1 MLQGFHIMSH
11 SYINRKRISIH
22 TQTKKLVGAI
32 GATAAFTAALTGGIT
47 AVHQYSEDAA
57 SANTVAGF
65 NDFQN
70 KIAQAKAAAADNSDH
85 CKIHTGA
92 FDELSYTPEPGE
104 SAHVSGS
111 SFGLIGTSGTFNAV
125 PTDDGIA
132 AYNCRWALTVK
143 TNAVKYGI
151 DGDQLKDDVTVA
163 SDPTYGR
170 DPWLVINHEMA
181 PATVHGQVYYM
192 KNKPELTYTLP
203 SGAQLIGKTDL
214 VFNEPGTKTASIA
227 KPATSLSNGYLVW
240 VWSVDRQK
248 QPGNWGKYMDANYLD
263 GWGADDEVV
272 TLPHQEEPAP
282 TPTPTPG
289 ETTSTPAPEP
299 TPGETTPAPTP
310 KPTPSLPDHD
320 GVTPP
325 APTPEPEPTP
335 QPTPGEVTPT
345 PALTPTPGETTPAP
359 QPTPAPS
366 ESGDPVVP
374 TPEETTPAPTPT
386 PNPSETTPAPVVPTP
401 GETTPA
407 PAPSTP
413 VDATP
418 TPNGTTPAPNGT
430 TEAPIPGSQDGDKTG
445 KGSTNNGSTHDTEN
459 GNGQDTNH
467 AETKTPAGSTSVD
480 HQGAALAHTG
490 SVTLPLL
497 GGAALLLAVGSGLAL
512 TKRRTIDA

>member
-1 MLQGFHIMSH
+1 M
-11 SYINRKRISIH
+11 H

-47 AVHQYSEDAA
+47 AVHQYSEDAS
-57 SANTVAGF
+57 SADTVAGF

-70 KIAQAKAAAADNSDH
+70 RIAQAKAAAADNSDH

-111 SFGLIGTSGTFNAV
+111 SFGLIGTSRTFNAV
-125 PTDDGIA
+125 PADDGIA

-151 DGDQLKDDVTVA
+151 DGNELKDDVTVA

-203 SGAQLIGKTDL
+203 SGAQLIGETDL
-214 VFNEPGTKTASIA
+214 DFNEPGTKTASIA
-227 KPATSLSNGYLVW
+227 KPATALNNGYIVW
-240 VWSVDRQK
+240 VWSVDRNK
-248 QPGNWGKYMDANYLD
+248 QPGTWGKYMDANFID
-263 GWGADDEVV
+263 GWGAENEVV
-272 TLPHQEEPAP
+272 TLPKQEEPAP
-282 TPTPTPG
+282 TPTPSP
-289 ETTSTPAPEP
+289 S
-299 TPGETTPAPTP
+299 ETTPAPTPAPTPDETKPTP

-325 APTPEPEPTP
+325 PTPV
-335 QPTPGEVTPT
+335 PTPGTTTDPT
-345 PALTPTPGETTPAP
+345 PAPAPSTNETTPAP
-359 QPTPAPS
+359 SPS
-366 ESGDPVVP
+366 ETNQVTP
-374 TPEETTPAPTPT
+374 TPEETTPAPAPS
-386 PNPSETTPAPVVPTP
+386 PSETTPAPVIPTP

-413 VDATP
+413 GDATV
-418 TPNGTTPAPNGT
+418 TPAPAPSTGAT
-430 TEAPIPGSQDGDKTG
+430 TEAPVPGSHENENGDKDG
-445 KGSTNNGSTHDTEN
+445 KNSATNGTEN
-459 GNGQDTNH
+459 GN
-467 AETKTPAGSTSVD
+467 TPSAPQNGSKSANGSTSVN

-490 SVTLPLL
+490 STTLPLL
-497 GGAALLLAVGSGLAL
+497 GGATLLLAAGSGLAL
-512 TKRRTIDA
+512 TKRTKA

>member
-1 MLQGFHIMSH
+1 M
-11 SYINRKRISIH
+11 H
-22 TQTKKLVGAI
+22 TQTKKLIGAI

-47 AVHQYSEDAA
+47 AMHQYSENAA
-57 SANTVAGF
+57 SADTVADF
-65 NDFQN
+65 NEFQN
-70 KIAQAKAAAADNSDH
+70 RIAQAKAAAADNSDH

-111 SFGLIGTSGTFNAV
+111 SFDLIGTSGTFNAV
-125 PTDDGIA
+125 PADDGIA
-132 AYNCRWALTVK
+132 AYNCHWALTVK

-151 DGDQLKDDVTVA
+151 DGDELKDDVTVV

-203 SGAQLIGKTDL
+203 SGAQLIGETDL
-214 VFNEPGTKTASIA
+214 DFNEPGTKTASIA
-227 KPATSLSNGYLVW
+227 KPATSLNNGYLVW

-282 TPTPTPG
+282 APTPSETTPAPTPAPTPG
-289 ETTSTPAPEP
+289 ETT
-299 TPGETTPAPTP
+299 PTP

-325 APTPEPEPTP
+325 PAPVPTPAPSETTPAPTPAPE
-335 QPTPGEVTPT
+335 PTPGEVTPA
-345 PALTPTPGETTPAP
+345 PKPSETTPAP
-359 QPTPAPS
+359 
-366 ESGDPVVP
+366 VVP
-374 TPEETTPAPTPT
+374 APEETTPAPSPVPDPSTTTPA
-386 PNPSETTPAPVVPTP
+386 PNPSVTTPAPVVPTP

-413 VDATP
+413 GEATTDP
-418 TPNGTTPAPNGT
+418 TPAPNGT
-430 TEAPIPGSQDGDKTG
+430 TEAPTPGSQENEDKDG
-445 KGSTNNGSTHDTEN
+445 KGGTTNDSTNGTEN
-459 GNGQDTNH
+459 GNGQGNNPT
-467 AETKTPAGSTSVD
+467 ETKTPAGSTSVN

-490 SVTLPLL
+490 STTLPLL
-497 GGAALLLAVGSGLAL
+497 GGATLLLAAGSSLAL
-512 TKRRTIDA
+512 TKRAKA

>member
-1 MLQGFHIMSH
+1 M
-11 SYINRKRISIH
+11 H

-47 AVHQYSEDAA
+47 AAHQYSENAA

-70 KIAQAKAAAADNSDH
+70 RIAQAKAAAADNSDH

-104 SAHVSGS
+104 SAHVSSS

-125 PTDDGIA
+125 PADDGIA

-143 TNAVKYGI
+143 TNAVQYGI

-203 SGAQLIGKTDL
+203 SGAQLIGETDL
-214 VFNEPGTKTASIA
+214 DFNEPGTKTASIA
-227 KPATSLSNGYLVW
+227 KPATSLNNGYLVW

-263 GWGADDEVV
+263 GWGAENEVV
-272 TLPHQEEPAP
+272 TLPKQEEPAP

-289 ETTSTPAPEP
+289 ETTPTPAPTPESTPAPEP
-299 TPGETTPAPTP
+299 TPA
-310 KPTPSLPDHD
+310 LPDHD

-335 QPTPGEVTPT
+335 QPTPSEVTPT
-345 PALTPTPGETTPAP
+345 PAPEPTPGVTTPAP

-374 TPEETTPAPTPT
+374 TPEKTTPAPAPQ
-386 PNPSETTPAPVVPTP
+386 PNPSETTPAPINPTP

-413 VDATP
+413 GDATP
-418 TPNGTTPAPNGT
+418 TPDGTTPAPGVT
-430 TEAPIPGSQDGDKTG
+430 TETPIPDS
-445 KGSTNNGSTHDTEN
+445 HEN
-459 GNGQDTNH
+459 GNKTGDGQSNGGTT
-467 AETKTPAGSTSVD
+467 TKGTDQAGTTSPAGSTSVD

-490 SVTLPLL
+490 STTLPLL
-497 GGAALLLAVGSGLAL
+497 GGAALLLAVGSSLAL
-512 TKRRTIDA
+512 TKRRAIDA

>member
-1 MLQGFHIMSH
+1 M
-11 SYINRKRISIH
+11 H

-47 AVHQYSEDAA
+47 AVHQYSENAA
-57 SANTVAGF
+57 SADTVAGF

-104 SAHVSGS
+104 SAHVNSS

-125 PTDDGIA
+125 PADDGIA

-151 DGDQLKDDVTVA
+151 DGDELKDDVTVA

-192 KNKPELTYTLP
+192 KNKPERTYTLP
-203 SGAQLIGKTDL
+203 AGAQLIGEIDL
-214 VFNEPGTKTASIA
+214 DFNEPGTKTASIA
-227 KPATSLSNGYLVW
+227 KPATSLNNGYLVW

-263 GWGADDEVV
+263 GWGAEDEVV

-289 ETTSTPAPEP
+289 ETTPAPTPAP
-299 TPGETTPAPTP
+299 TPGETTPTP

-325 APTPEPEPTP
+325 PTPVPTPAPSETTPEPTP
-335 QPTPGEVTPT
+335 APEPTPGEVTPT
-345 PALTPTPGETTPAP
+345 PKPSETTPA
-359 QPTPAPS
+359 
-366 ESGDPVVP
+366 PVVP
-374 TPEETTPAPTPT
+374 TPEETTPAPAPT

-413 VDATP
+413 GTPGDATV
-418 TPNGTTPAPNGT
+418 TPAPAPSIDAT
-430 TEAPIPGSQDGDKTG
+430 TEAPTPGSQNNKSGDQNGTDNGNKDGAKQSNG
-445 KGSTNNGSTHDTEN
+445 QSAQQNGS
-459 GNGQDTNH
+459 
-467 AETKTPAGSTSVD
+467 KTPVGSTSVD

-490 SVTLPLL
+490 STTLPLL
-497 GGAALLLAVGSGLAL
+497 GGATLLLVAGAGLAL
-512 TKRRTIDA
+512 TKRAKV

>member
-1 MLQGFHIMSH
+1 M
-11 SYINRKRISIH
+11 H

-47 AVHQYSEDAA
+47 AVHQYGEDAA
-57 SANTVAGF
+57 SANTVTGF
-65 NDFQN
+65 NEFQN
-70 KIAQAKAAAADNSDH
+70 RIAQAKAAAAQQSDH

-125 PTDDGIA
+125 PADDGIA

-151 DGDQLKDDVTVA
+151 EGNELKDDVTVA

-203 SGAQLIGKTDL
+203 SGAQLIGETDL
-214 VFNEPGTKTASIA
+214 DFNEPGTKTASIA
-227 KPATSLSNGYLVW
+227 KPATSLNNGYLVW
-240 VWSVDRQK
+240 VWSIDRQK
-248 QPGNWGKYMDANYLD
+248 QPGNWGKYMDANFID
-263 GWGADDEVV
+263 GWGAEDEVV

-289 ETTSTPAPEP
+289 ETTPTPAPEP
-299 TPGETTPAPTP
+299 TPAPTP
-310 KPTPSLPDHD
+310 KPTPALPDHD

-325 APTPEPEPTP
+325 VPQPEPEPTP

-345 PALTPTPGETTPAP
+345 PAPEPTPGETTPAP
-359 QPTPAPS
+359 EPTPAPS

-386 PNPSETTPAPVVPTP
+386 PNPSETTPAPINPTP

-407 PAPSTP
+407 PG
-413 VDATP
+413 V
-418 TPNGTTPAPNGT
+418 T
-430 TEAPIPGSQDGDKTG
+430 TEAPTPGSQDEDKDG
-445 KGSTNNGSTHDTEN
+445 KGGTTNGSTHDTEN
-459 GNGQDTNH
+459 GNGQGNNQ
-467 AETKTPAGSTSVD
+467 AGTKAPAGSTSVN

-490 SVTLPLL
+490 STTLPLL
-497 GGAALLLAVGSGLAL
+497 GGAALLLVAGTGLAL
-512 TKRRTIDA
+512 TKRTKA

>member
-1 MLQGFHIMSH
+1 M
-11 SYINRKRISIH
+11 H
-22 TQTKKLVGAI
+22 TQTRKLVGAI

-47 AVHQYSEDAA
+47 AVHQYSENAT
-57 SANTVAGF
+57 SADTVAGF

-70 KIAQAKAAAADNSDH
+70 RIAQAKAAAADNSDH

-125 PTDDGIA
+125 PADDGIA

-143 TNAVKYGI
+143 TNAVQYGI
-151 DGDQLKDDVTVA
+151 DGDELKDDVTVA

-203 SGAQLIGKTDL
+203 SGAQLIGETDL
-214 VFNEPGTKTASIA
+214 DFNEPGTKTASIA
-227 KPATSLSNGYLVW
+227 KPATSLNNGYLVW
-240 VWSVDRQK
+240 VWSVDRNK

-263 GWGADDEVV
+263 GWGAEDEVV

-289 ETTSTPAPEP
+289 ETTPTPAPEP
-299 TPGETTPAPTP
+299 TPAPTP
-310 KPTPSLPDHD
+310 KPTPALPDHD

-325 APTPEPEPTP
+325 VPQPEPTPAPEPTP

-345 PALTPTPGETTPAP
+345 PAPTPTPGETTPAP
-359 QPTPAPS
+359 EPTPAPS
-366 ESGDPVVP
+366 ESDNPVVP
-374 TPEETTPAPTPT
+374 TPEETTPAPVPT

-413 VDATP
+413 GTP
-418 TPNGTTPAPNGT
+418 GNETTDPTPAPSTT
-430 TEAPIPGSQDGDKTG
+430 TEAPVPGSQNGDKDG
-445 KGSTNNGSTHDTEN
+445 KGGTTNGSTNGTDS
-459 GNGQDTNH
+459 GNEQGNNQ
-467 AETKTPAGSTSVD
+467 AGTKTPAGSTSVD

-490 SVTLPLL
+490 STTLPLL

-512 TKRRTIDA
+512 TKRRAIDA

>member
-1 MLQGFHIMSH
+1 M
-11 SYINRKRISIH
+11 H

-47 AVHQYSEDAA
+47 AVHQYSENAA
-57 SANTVAGF
+57 SADTVAGF

-70 KIAQAKAAAADNSDH
+70 RIAQAKAAAADNSDH

-125 PTDDGIA
+125 PADDGIA
-132 AYNCRWALTVK
+132 AYNCRWALTIK
-143 TNAVKYGI
+143 TNAVQYGI

-203 SGAQLIGKTDL
+203 ADAQLIGETDL
-214 VFNEPGTKTASIA
+214 DFNEPGTKTASIA
-227 KPATSLSNGYLVW
+227 KPATSLNNGYLVW

-263 GWGADDEVV
+263 GWGAENEVV

-289 ETTSTPAPEP
+289 ETTPTPAPEP
-299 TPGETTPAPTP
+299 TPAP
-310 KPTPSLPDHD
+310 KPTPALPDHD

-325 APTPEPEPTP
+325 VPQPEPTP

-345 PALTPTPGETTPAP
+345 PAPEPTPGETTPAP
-359 QPTPAPS
+359 APTPAPS

-374 TPEETTPAPTPT
+374 TPEETTPAPAPT
-386 PNPSETTPAPVVPTP
+386 PNPSETTPAPINPTP

-413 VDATP
+413 GNETTDP
-418 TPNGTTPAPNGT
+418 TPAPSAA
-430 TEAPIPGSQDGDKTG
+430 TESPTPGSQDKDG
-445 KGSTNNGSTHDTEN
+445 KGGTTNGSTHGTEN
-459 GNGQDTNH
+459 GNGQGTNQTR
-467 AETKTPAGSTSVD
+467 TKAPAGSTSVD
-480 HQGAALAHTG
+480 HQGATLAHTG
-490 SVTLPLL
+490 STTLPLL
-497 GGAALLLAVGSGLAL
+497 GGASLLLIAGAGLAL
-512 TKRRTIDA
+512 TKRAKA

>member
-1 MLQGFHIMSH
+1 M
-11 SYINRKRISIH
+11 H

-32 GATAAFTAALTGGIT
+32 GATAAFTAALTGGVA
-47 AVHQYSEDAA
+47 AVHRYSENAA
-57 SANTVAGF
+57 SADTVTGF

-70 KIAQAKAAAADNSDH
+70 RIAQAKTAAADNSDH

-111 SFGLIGTSGTFNAV
+111 SFGLIGTSGAFTAV
-125 PTDDGIA
+125 PADDGIA
-132 AYNCRWALTVK
+132 AYNCRWALTIK

-151 DGDQLKDDVTVA
+151 DGDELKDDVTVA

-192 KNKPELTYTLP
+192 KNKPELTYTRP
-203 SGAQLIGKTDL
+203 SGAQLIGETDL
-214 VFNEPGTKTASIA
+214 DFNEPGTKTASIA
-227 KPATSLSNGYLVW
+227 KPATSLNNGYLVW

-248 QPGNWGKYMDANYLD
+248 QPGNWGKYMDANFID
-263 GWGADDEVV
+263 GWGAEDEVV
-272 TLPHQEEPAP
+272 TLPKQEEPAP
-282 TPTPTPG
+282 TPTPTPD
-289 ETTSTPAPEP
+289 EATPTPAPEP

-345 PALTPTPGETTPAP
+345 PAPEPTPGETTPAP

-366 ESGDPVVP
+366 ESGDPIVP

-413 VDATP
+413 GDATI
-418 TPNGTTPAPNGT
+418 TPAPAPSTGAT
-430 TEAPIPGSQDGDKTG
+430 TEAPVPGSHENESGDKDG
-445 KGSTNNGSTHDTEN
+445 KNGATNGTEN
-459 GNGQDTNH
+459 GN
-467 AETKTPAGSTSVD
+467 TPSAPQNGSKSANGSTSVN

-490 SVTLPLL
+490 STTLPLM
-497 GGAALLLAVGSGLAL
+497 GGATLLLIAGASLAL
-512 TKRRTIDA
+512 TKRAEA

>member
-1 MLQGFHIMSH
+1 M
-11 SYINRKRISIH
+11 H

-47 AVHQYSEDAA
+47 AVHQYHEDAA
-57 SANTVAGF
+57 SADTVAGF

-111 SFGLIGTSGTFNAV
+111 SFGLIGTSGAFNAV
-125 PTDDGIA
+125 PADDGIA

-151 DGDQLKDDVTVA
+151 DGDELKDDATVA

-203 SGAQLIGKTDL
+203 SGAQLIGETDL
-214 VFNEPGTKTASIA
+214 DFNEPGTKTASIA

-248 QPGNWGKYMDANYLD
+248 QLGNWGKYMDANYLD

-272 TLPHQEEPAP
+272 TLPKQEEPAP
-282 TPTPTPG
+282 TPTPG
-289 ETTSTPAPEP
+289 ETTPTPAPKP
-299 TPGETTPAPTP
+299 TPGETTPTP
-310 KPTPSLPDHD
+310 KPTPYLPEHD

-325 APTPEPEPTP
+325 VPQPEPTPAPEPAP

-345 PALTPTPGETTPAP
+345 PAPTPTPGVTTPAP
-359 QPTPAPS
+359 QPTPAPN

-374 TPEETTPAPTPT
+374 TPEETTPAPAPT
-386 PNPSETTPAPVVPTP
+386 PNPSETTPTPINPTP

-413 VDATP
+413 GDATP
-418 TPNGTTPAPNGT
+418 TPDGTTPAPNRT
-430 TEAPIPGSQDGDKTG
+430 TEAPTPSSQDENKPGNEQGDGGATP
-445 KGSTNNGSTHDTEN
+445 KG
-459 GNGQDTNH
+459 TNH

-480 HQGAALAHTG
+480 HKGTALAHTG

-497 GGAALLLAVGSGLAL
+497 GGAALLLAIGSGLAL
-512 TKRRTIDA
+512 TKRRAIDA

>member
-1 MLQGFHIMSH
+1 M
-11 SYINRKRISIH
+11 H

-47 AVHQYSEDAA
+47 AVHQYSENAA
-57 SANTVAGF
+57 SADTVAGF

-70 KIAQAKAAAADNSDH
+70 RIAQAKAAAAQQSDH

-92 FDELSYTPEPGE
+92 FDELSYTPGPDE

-111 SFGLIGTSGTFNAV
+111 SFGLIGTSGAFNAV
-125 PTDDGIA
+125 PADDGIA

-151 DGDQLKDDVTVA
+151 EGGELKDDVTVA

-170 DPWLVINHEMA
+170 DPWLVINSTMA
-181 PATVHGQVYYM
+181 DATVHGQAYYT
-192 KNKPELTYTLP
+192 KEKPATKTYTIP
-203 SGAQLIGKTDL
+203 AGAQLIGETDL
-214 VFNEPGTKTASIA
+214 NFNEPGTKTASIA
-227 KPATSLSNGYLVW
+227 KPASLGNGYIVW

-289 ETTSTPAPEP
+289 ETTPTPAPEP

-310 KPTPSLPDHD
+310 KPTPALPDHD

-325 APTPEPEPTP
+325 APNPEPEPTP

-345 PALTPTPGETTPAP
+345 PAPTPTPGETTPAP
-359 QPTPAPS
+359 A
-366 ESGDPVVP
+366 
-374 TPEETTPAPTPT
+374 PT
-386 PNPSETTPAPVVPTP
+386 PNPNETTPAPVVPTP

-413 VDATP
+413 GNATTDP
-418 TPNGTTPAPNGT
+418 TPAPSGT
-430 TEAPIPGSQDGDKTG
+430 TEAPTPGSQE
-445 KGSTNNGSTHDTEN
+445 NGNKPEDQSGT
-459 GNGQDTNH
+459 GNGQDAHH
-467 AETKTPAGSTSVD
+467 ASKTPAGSTSVD

-512 TKRRTIDA
+512 NKRRAIDA

>member
-1 MLQGFHIMSH
+1 M
-11 SYINRKRISIH
+11 H

-47 AVHQYSEDAA
+47 AVHQYSENAA
-57 SANTVAGF
+57 SADTVTGF

-104 SAHVSGS
+104 FAHVNGS
-111 SFGLIGTSGTFNAV
+111 SFGLIGTSGAFNAV
-125 PTDDGIA
+125 PADNGIA

-151 DGDQLKDDVTVA
+151 EGGELKDDVTVA

-203 SGAQLIGKTDL
+203 SGAQLIGETDL
-214 VFNEPGTKTASIA
+214 NFSEPGTKTASIA

-263 GWGADDEVV
+263 GWGAEDEVV

-289 ETTSTPAPEP
+289 ETTPTPAPEP

-310 KPTPSLPDHD
+310 KPTPALPDHD

-325 APTPEPEPTP
+325 VPNPEPEPTP

-345 PALTPTPGETTPAP
+345 PAPTPTPGATTPAP

-374 TPEETTPAPTPT
+374 TPEETTPAPAPT
-386 PNPSETTPAPVVPTP
+386 PNPSETTPAPINPTP
-401 GETTPA
+401 DETTPA
-407 PAPSTP
+407 PAPSP
-413 VDATP
+413 PGDATP
-418 TPNGTTPAPNGT
+418 TPDGTTPAPSVT
-430 TEAPIPGSQDGDKTG
+430 TEAPTPGSQENKPGDGQGNGGTTA
-445 KGSTNNGSTHDTEN
+445 KGTDQAGTTSANGSTPVN
-459 GNGQDTNH
+459 
-467 AETKTPAGSTSVD
+467 

-490 SVTLPLL
+490 STTLPLL
-497 GGAALLLAVGSGLAL
+497 GGATLLLIAGAGLAL
-512 TKRRTIDA
+512 TKRAKA

>member
-1 MLQGFHIMSH
+1 M
-11 SYINRKRISIH
+11 H

-47 AVHQYSEDAA
+47 AVHQYSENAA
-57 SANTVAGF
+57 SADTVTGF

-70 KIAQAKAAAADNSDH
+70 RIAQAKAAAADNSDH

-111 SFGLIGTSGTFNAV
+111 SFGLIGTSGTLGAV
-125 PTDDGIA
+125 PADDGIA

-151 DGDQLKDDVTVA
+151 EGNELKDDVTVA

-203 SGAQLIGKTDL
+203 SGAQLIGETDL
-214 VFNEPGTKTASIA
+214 NFNEPGTKTASIA
-227 KPATSLSNGYLVW
+227 KPATALNNGYIVW

-248 QPGNWGKYMDANYLD
+248 QPGNWGKYMDANFID
-263 GWGADDEVV
+263 GWGAENEVV
-272 TLPHQEEPAP
+272 TLPKQEEPAP

-289 ETTSTPAPEP
+289 ETTPTPAPEP
-299 TPGETTPAPTP
+299 TPAPTP
-310 KPTPSLPDHD
+310 KPTPALPDHD

-325 APTPEPEPTP
+325 APNPEPEPTP

-345 PALTPTPGETTPAP
+345 PAPTPTPSETTPAP

-407 PAPSTP
+407 PDPSIP
-413 VDATP
+413 GDATP
-418 TPNGTTPAPNGT
+418 TPDGTNPAPSVT
-430 TEAPIPGSQDGDKTG
+430 TEAPSPDSHKNGNKTG
-445 KGSTNNGSTHDTEN
+445 DGQGDSDGNNPIG
-459 GNGQDTNH
+459 
-467 AETKTPAGSTSVD
+467 TKTPAGSTSVN

-490 SVTLPLL
+490 STTLPLL

-512 TKRRTIDA
+512 TKRRAINA

>member
-1 MLQGFHIMSH
+1 M
-11 SYINRKRISIH
+11 H
-22 TQTKKLVGAI
+22 TQTKKLVASI
-32 GATAAFTAALTGGIT
+32 GATAAFTALLTGGIT

-57 SANTVAGF
+57 SADTVAGF

-111 SFGLIGTSGTFNAV
+111 SFGLIGTSGAFNAV
-125 PTDDGIA
+125 PADDGIA

-151 DGDQLKDDVTVA
+151 DGDELKDDVTVA

-192 KNKPELTYTLP
+192 KNKPERTYTLP
-203 SGAQLIGKTDL
+203 AGAQLIGETDL
-214 VFNEPGTKTASIA
+214 DFNEPGTKTASIA
-227 KPATSLSNGYLVW
+227 KPATSLNNGYLVW

-263 GWGADDEVV
+263 GWGAENEVV
-272 TLPHQEEPAP
+272 TLPRLEEPAP
-282 TPTPTPG
+282 TPTPTPS
-289 ETTSTPAPEP
+289 ETTPTPAPEP
-299 TPGETTPAPTP
+299 TPGETTPAPNP
-310 KPTPSLPDHD
+310 KPTPALPDHD

-325 APTPEPEPTP
+325 APNPEPEPTP

-345 PALTPTPGETTPAP
+345 PAPEPTPGETTPAP

-374 TPEETTPAPTPT
+374 TPEETTPAPAPT
-386 PNPSETTPAPVVPTP
+386 PNPSETTPAPINPTP

-413 VDATP
+413 GDATTDP
-418 TPNGTTPAPNGT
+418 TPSTDGTTQAPS
-430 TEAPIPGSQDGDKTG
+430 PDS
-445 KGSTNNGSTHDTEN
+445 HEN
-459 GNGQDTNH
+459 GNKPGDQNGTDNGQDAHH
-467 AETKTPAGSTSVD
+467 ASKSPAGSTSVD

-490 SVTLPLL
+490 STTLPLL

-512 TKRRTIDA
+512 TKRRAIDA

>member
-1 MLQGFHIMSH
+1 M
-11 SYINRKRISIH
+11 H

-57 SANTVAGF
+57 SADTVTGF

-70 KIAQAKAAAADNSDH
+70 QIAQAKAAAADNSDH

-92 FDELSYTPEPGE
+92 FDELSYTPQPGE
-104 SAHVSGS
+104 SAHVNGS

-125 PTDDGIA
+125 PADDGIA

-151 DGDQLKDDVTVA
+151 DRDELKDDVTVA
-163 SDPTYGR
+163 SNPTYGS

-203 SGAQLIGKTDL
+203 SGAQLIGETDL
-214 VFNEPGTKTASIA
+214 NFNEPGTKTASIA
-227 KPATSLSNGYLVW
+227 KPATSLSNGYIVW
-240 VWSVDRQK
+240 VWSVDRNK
-248 QPGNWGKYMDANYLD
+248 QPGNWGKYMDANFID
-263 GWGADDEVV
+263 GWGAENEVV
-272 TLPHQEEPAP
+272 TLPKQDDPAP

-289 ETTSTPAPEP
+289 ETTPTPA
-299 TPGETTPAPTP
+299 P

-325 APTPEPEPTP
+325 
-335 QPTPGEVTPT
+335 
-345 PALTPTPGETTPAP
+345 PAP
-359 QPTPAPS
+359 VPTPAPS
-366 ESGDPVVP
+366 ETTPEPTPAPAPTTGEVTPAPKPSETTPAPVVP
-374 TPEETTPAPTPT
+374 TPKETTPTPSPLPDPSATTPT
-386 PNPSETTPAPVVPTP
+386 PNPSETTPTPVVPTP

-413 VDATP
+413 GDATV
-418 TPNGTTPAPNGT
+418 TPAPAPST
-430 TEAPIPGSQDGDKTG
+430 SATAEAPIPGSHENGDKDG
-445 KGSTNNGSTHDTEN
+445 KDGTTNGSNNGTEN
-459 GNGQDTNH
+459 GNNQTG
-467 AETKTPAGSTSVD
+467 TKAPAGSTSVD

-490 SVTLPLL
+490 STTLPLL
-497 GGAALLLAVGSGLAL
+497 GGAALLLVAGSGLAL
-512 TKRRTIDA
+512 TKRAKA

>member
-1 MLQGFHIMSH
+1 M
-11 SYINRKRISIH
+11 H

-47 AVHQYSEDAA
+47 AVHQYGEDAA
-57 SANTVAGF
+57 SADTVAGF

-70 KIAQAKAAAADNSDH
+70 RIAQAKAAAADNSDH

-111 SFGLIGTSGTFNAV
+111 SFGLIGTSGAFNAV
-125 PTDDGIA
+125 PADDGIA

-151 DGDQLKDDVTVA
+151 EGGELKDDVTVA

-170 DPWLVINHEMA
+170 DPWLVINSAMA
-181 PATVHGQVYYM
+181 DATVHGQAYYT
-192 KNKPELTYTLP
+192 KEKPTTKTYTIP
-203 SGAQLIGKTDL
+203 AGAQLIGETDL
-214 VFNEPGTKTASIA
+214 NFNEPGTKTASIA
-227 KPATSLSNGYLVW
+227 KPASLGNGGYIVW

-272 TLPHQEEPAP
+272 TLPHLEEPAP

-289 ETTSTPAPEP
+289 ETTPTPAPEP

-310 KPTPSLPDHD
+310 KPTPALPDHD

-345 PALTPTPGETTPAP
+345 PGATTPAP

-374 TPEETTPAPTPT
+374 TPEETTPAPAPT
-386 PNPSETTPAPVVPTP
+386 PNPSETTPTPVVPTP

-413 VDATP
+413 GTPGDVTTDP
-418 TPNGTTPAPNGT
+418 TPSTDGTTQAPS
-430 TEAPIPGSQDGDKTG
+430 PDS
-445 KGSTNNGSTHDTEN
+445 HEN
-459 GNGQDTNH
+459 GNKPGDGQGNGGATPKGTDQ
-467 AETKTPAGSTSVD
+467 AGTKSPATSTSVD
-480 HQGAALAHTG
+480 HQGTALAHTG
-490 SVTLPLL
+490 STTLPLL
-497 GGAALLLAVGSGLAL
+497 GGTLASLLAGAVAL
-512 TKRRTIDA
+512 ITRKRA

>member
-1 MLQGFHIMSH
+1 M
-11 SYINRKRISIH
+11 H

-47 AVHQYSEDAA
+47 AVHQYSENAA
-57 SANTVAGF
+57 SADTVTGF
-65 NDFQN
+65 NEFQN

-104 SAHVSGS
+104 SAHISGS

-125 PTDDGIA
+125 PADDDIA

-151 DGDQLKDDVTVA
+151 EGNELKDDVTVA

-203 SGAQLIGKTDL
+203 SGAQLIGETDL
-214 VFNEPGTKTASIA
+214 DFNEPGTKTASIA

-263 GWGADDEVV
+263 GWGAENEVV
-272 TLPHQEEPAP
+272 TLPKQEEPAP

-289 ETTSTPAPEP
+289 ETAPTPAPEP
-299 TPGETTPAPTP
+299 TPGETTPAPE
-310 KPTPSLPDHD
+310 
-320 GVTPP
+320 P
-325 APTPEPEPTP
+325 AP

-345 PALTPTPGETTPAP
+345 PAPTPTPGETTPAP

-374 TPEETTPAPTPT
+374 TPEKTTPAPAPT
-386 PNPSETTPAPVVPTP
+386 PNPSETTPAPINPTP

-413 VDATP
+413 GDATP
-418 TPNGTTPAPNGT
+418 TPDGTTPAPGVT
-430 TEAPIPGSQDGDKTG
+430 TEAPIPGSQDENKT
-445 KGSTNNGSTHDTEN
+445 
-459 GNGQDTNH
+459 GNGQGDNVGNNH
-467 AETKTPAGSTSVD
+467 AGTTSPAESTSVD

-490 SVTLPLL
+490 STTLPLL
-497 GGAALLLAVGSGLAL
+497 GGATLLLVAGAGLAL
-512 TKRRTIDA
+512 TKRTKA

>member
-1 MLQGFHIMSH
+1 M
-11 SYINRKRISIH
+11 H

-47 AVHQYSEDAA
+47 AVHQYGENAA
-57 SANTVAGF
+57 SADTVAGF

-70 KIAQAKAAAADNSDH
+70 KIAQAKAAAAQQSDH

-104 SAHVSGS
+104 STHVSGS

-125 PTDDGIA
+125 PADDGIA

-151 DGDQLKDDVTVA
+151 EGGELKDDVTVA

-170 DPWLVINHEMA
+170 DPWLVINSTMA
-181 PATVHGQVYYM
+181 DATVHGQAYYT
-192 KNKPELTYTLP
+192 KEKPTTKTYTIP
-203 SGAQLIGKTDL
+203 AGAQLIGETDL
-214 VFNEPGTKTASIA
+214 NFNEPGTKTASIP
-227 KPATSLSNGYLVW
+227 KPASLGNGYIVW

-289 ETTSTPAPEP
+289 ETTPTPAPEP
-299 TPGETTPAPTP
+299 TPAPTP
-310 KPTPSLPDHD
+310 KPTPALPDHD

-325 APTPEPEPTP
+325 APNPEPEPTP

-345 PALTPTPGETTPAP
+345 PAPEPTPGETTPAP

-366 ESGDPVVP
+366 ESGNPVVP
-374 TPEETTPAPTPT
+374 TPEETTPAPTP
-386 PNPSETTPAPVVPTP
+386 NPSETTPAPINPTP

-413 VDATP
+413 GTPGDTTP
-418 TPNGTTPAPNGT
+418 TPDGTTPTPGVT
-430 TEAPIPGSQDGDKTG
+430 TEAPIPGFQD
-445 KGSTNNGSTHDTEN
+445 EN
-459 GNGQDTNH
+459 KPGNGQGDGGATPKGTDQ
-467 AETKTPAGSTSVD
+467 AGTKTPAGSTSET
-480 HQGAALAHTG
+480 HQGATLAHTG
-490 SVTLPLL
+490 SATIPLL
-497 GGAALLLAVGSGLAL
+497 GGTALLLAVGSGLAL
-512 TKRRTIDA
+512 TKRRGVNA

>member
-1 MLQGFHIMSH
+1 MHI
-11 SYINRKRISIH
+11 
-22 TQTKKLVGAI
+22 QTKKLVGAI

-47 AVHQYSEDAA
+47 AVHQYSENAA
-57 SANTVAGF
+57 SADTVAGF

-70 KIAQAKAAAADNSDH
+70 RIAQAKAAAAQQSDH

-125 PTDDGIA
+125 PADDGIA

-151 DGDQLKDDVTVA
+151 DSDELKDDVTVA

-203 SGAQLIGKTDL
+203 SGAQLIGETDL
-214 VFNEPGTKTASIA
+214 DFNEPGTKTASIA
-227 KPATSLSNGYLVW
+227 KPATSLNNGYLVW

-248 QPGNWGKYMDANYLD
+248 QPGNWGKYMDANFID
-263 GWGADDEVV
+263 GWGAEDEVV
-272 TLPHQEEPAP
+272 TLPHQEEP
-282 TPTPTPG
+282 
-289 ETTSTPAPEP
+289 TPAP
-299 TPGETTPAPTP
+299 TPGETTPAP

-325 APTPEPEPTP
+325 PTPVPTPAPSETTPEPTP
-335 QPTPGEVTPT
+335 APAPTTGEVTPT
-345 PALTPTPGETTPAP
+345 PKPSETTPA
-359 QPTPAPS
+359 
-366 ESGDPVVP
+366 PVVP
-374 TPEETTPAPTPT
+374 TPEETTPAPSPVPDPSATTPV
-386 PNPSETTPAPVVPTP
+386 PNPSATTPTPVVPTP
-401 GETTPA
+401 GEVTPA

-413 VDATP
+413 GEATTDP
-418 TPNGTTPAPNGT
+418 TPAPNGT
-430 TEAPIPGSQDGDKTG
+430 TEAPTPGSQENGNKDDKG
-445 KGSTNNGSTHDTEN
+445 GAANGSTHDTEN
-459 GNGQDTNH
+459 GNGQGNNQ
-467 AETKTPAGSTSVD
+467 AGTKAPAGSTSVN

-490 SVTLPLL
+490 STTLPLL
-497 GGAALLLAVGSGLAL
+497 SGATLLLVAGAGLAL
-512 TKRRTIDA
+512 TKRTKA

>member
-1 MLQGFHIMSH
+1 M
-11 SYINRKRISIH
+11 H

-47 AVHQYSEDAA
+47 AVYQYSENAA

-65 NDFQN
+65 NEFQN
-70 KIAQAKAAAADNSDH
+70 RIAQAKAAAADNSDH

-125 PTDDGIA
+125 PADDGIA

-151 DGDQLKDDVTVA
+151 DGDELKDDVTVA

-170 DPWLVINHEMA
+170 DPWLVINSAMA
-181 PATVHGQVYYM
+181 DATVHGQAYYT
-192 KNKPELTYTLP
+192 KEKPTTKTYTIP
-203 SGAQLIGKTDL
+203 AGAQLIGETDL
-214 VFNEPGTKTASIA
+214 NFNEPGTKTASIA
-227 KPATSLSNGYLVW
+227 KPASLGNGGYIVW

-263 GWGADDEVV
+263 GWGADDEVI
-272 TLPHQEEPAP
+272 TLPHLEEPAP

-289 ETTSTPAPEP
+289 ATTPTPAPEP
-299 TPGETTPAPTP
+299 TPGETTPAP
-310 KPTPSLPDHD
+310 KPTPALPDHD

-325 APTPEPEPTP
+325 APNPEPEPTP
-335 QPTPGEVTPT
+335 APEPAPQPTPDEVTPT
-345 PALTPTPGETTPAP
+345 PAPTPTPGTNTPAP

-374 TPEETTPAPTPT
+374 TPNETTPAPT

-407 PAPSTP
+407 PTP
-413 VDATP
+413 GTPGTPGDTTP
-418 TPNGTTPAPNGT
+418 TPDGTTPAPSVT
-430 TEAPIPGSQDGDKTG
+430 TEAPVPGSQDGNKPGDQSGATN
-445 KGSTNNGSTHDTEN
+445 GSTNGTKN
-459 GNGQDTNH
+459 GNGQGDNQ
-467 AETKTPAGSTSVD
+467 AGTKAPAGSTSVD

-490 SVTLPLL
+490 STTLPLL
-497 GGAALLLAVGSGLAL
+497 GGASLLLIVGAGLAL
-512 TKRRTIDA
+512 TKRAKA

>member
-1 MLQGFHIMSH
+1 M
-11 SYINRKRISIH
+11 H

-47 AVHQYSEDAA
+47 AVHQYSENAA
-57 SANTVAGF
+57 SADTVAGF
-65 NDFQN
+65 NDFQSR
-70 KIAQAKAAAADNSDH
+70 IAQAKAAAADNSDH

-111 SFGLIGTSGTFNAV
+111 SFDLIGTSGTFNAV
-125 PTDDGIA
+125 PADDGIA

-151 DGDQLKDDVTVA
+151 EGGELKDDVTVA

-192 KNKPELTYTLP
+192 KNKPERTYTLP
-203 SGAQLIGKTDL
+203 AGAQLIGETDL
-214 VFNEPGTKTASIA
+214 DFNKPGTKTASIA
-227 KPATSLSNGYLVW
+227 KPATSLNNGYLVW

-263 GWGADDEVV
+263 GWGAENEVV
-272 TLPHQEEPAP
+272 TLPKQEEPAP
-282 TPTPTPG
+282 TPTPTPS
-289 ETTSTPAPEP
+289 ETTPTPAPEP
-299 TPGETTPAPTP
+299 TPAPTP
-310 KPTPSLPDHD
+310 KPTPALPDHD

-325 APTPEPEPTP
+325 APNPEPEPTP
-335 QPTPGEVTPT
+335 QPTPAPAPTTGEVTPT
-345 PALTPTPGETTPAP
+345 PK
-359 QPTPAPS
+359 
-366 ESGDPVVP
+366 
-374 TPEETTPAPTPT
+374 
-386 PNPSETTPAPVVPTP
+386 PSETTPTPVVPTP

-413 VDATP
+413 GNETSAP
-418 TPNGTTPAPNGT
+418 TPAPSGT
-430 TEAPIPGSQDGDKTG
+430 TEAPVPGSQENGNKPG
-445 KGSTNNGSTHDTEN
+445 KGGSTNGTDS
-459 GNGQDTNH
+459 GNGQGNNP
-467 AETKTPAGSTSVD
+467 AETKAPAGSTSVN

-490 SVTLPLL
+490 STTLPLL
-497 GGAALLLAVGSGLAL
+497 GGATLLLIAGASLAL
-512 TKRRTIDA
+512 TKRHAIDA

>member
-1 MLQGFHIMSH
+1 M
-11 SYINRKRISIH
+11 H
-22 TQTKKLVGAI
+22 TQKKKLVGAI

-47 AVHQYSEDAA
+47 AVHQYSENAA
-57 SANTVAGF
+57 SADTVAGF

-70 KIAQAKAAAADNSDH
+70 RIAQAKTAAADNSDH

-111 SFGLIGTSGTFNAV
+111 SFGLIGTSGTFNAI
-125 PTDDGIA
+125 PADDGIA

-151 DGDQLKDDVTVA
+151 EGNELKDDVTVA

-170 DPWLVINHEMA
+170 DPWLVINSAMA
-181 PATVHGQVYYM
+181 DATVHGQAYYT
-192 KNKPELTYTLP
+192 KEKPTTKTYTIP
-203 SGAQLIGKTDL
+203 AGAQLIGETDL
-214 VFNEPGTKTASIA
+214 NFNEPGTKTASIA
-227 KPATSLSNGYLVW
+227 KPASLGNGGYIVW

-263 GWGADDEVV
+263 GWGAEDEVV
-272 TLPHQEEPAP
+272 TLPHQEEPTPTPTPSETTPAP
-282 TPTPTPG
+282 TPAPTPG
-289 ETTSTPAPEP
+289 ETT
-299 TPGETTPAPTP
+299 PTP

-325 APTPEPEPTP
+325 
-335 QPTPGEVTPT
+335 
-345 PALTPTPGETTPAP
+345 PAP
-359 QPTPAPS
+359 VPTPAPS
-366 ESGDPVVP
+366 ETTPEPTPAPEPNPGETTPTPKPSETTPAPVTP
-374 TPEETTPAPTPT
+374 TPEETTPAPSPVPDPSTTTPV

-413 VDATP
+413 GDATTDP
-418 TPNGTTPAPNGT
+418 TPAHNGT
-430 TEAPIPGSQDGDKTG
+430 TEAPTPGSQENGDKYG
-445 KGSTNNGSTHDTEN
+445 KGGATNGSTNGTKN
-459 GNGQDTNH
+459 GNGQGTDQ
-467 AETKTPAGSTSVD
+467 AGTKTPAGSTSVD

-490 SVTLPLL
+490 STTLPLL

-512 TKRRTIDA
+512 TKRRAINA

>member
-1 MLQGFHIMSH
+1 M
-11 SYINRKRISIH
+11 H

-47 AVHQYSEDAA
+47 AVHQYSENAA
-57 SANTVAGF
+57 SADTVTGF
-65 NDFQN
+65 NEFQDR
-70 KIAQAKAAAADNSDH
+70 IAQAKAAAADNSDH

-125 PTDDGIA
+125 PADDGIA

-151 DGDQLKDDVTVA
+151 EGDELKDDVTVA
-163 SDPTYGR
+163 SNPTYGR
-170 DPWLVINHEMA
+170 DPWLVINSTMA
-181 PATVHGQVYYM
+181 DATVHGQAYYT
-192 KNKPELTYTLP
+192 KEKPTTKTYTIP
-203 SGAQLIGKTDL
+203 AGAQLIGETDL
-214 VFNEPGTKTASIA
+214 NFNEPGTKTASID
-227 KPATSLSNGYLVW
+227 KPASLGNGGYLVW
-240 VWSVDRQK
+240 IWSVDRQK

-289 ETTSTPAPEP
+289 ETTPTPAPEP

-310 KPTPSLPDHD
+310 KPTPALPDHD

-335 QPTPGEVTPT
+335 APEPVPQPTPGEVTPT
-345 PALTPTPGETTPAP
+345 PAPTPTPGETTPAP

-374 TPEETTPAPTPT
+374 TPEETTPAPAPT

-413 VDATP
+413 GNETTNP
-418 TPNGTTPAPNGT
+418 TPAPSAA
-430 TEAPIPGSQDGDKTG
+430 TEAPSPGSQDGDKDS
-445 KGSTNNGSTHDTEN
+445 KGGTTNGSTHGTEN
-459 GNGQDTNH
+459 GNGQGNNH
-467 AETKTPAGSTSVD
+467 AGTTSPAGSTSVD

-490 SVTLPLL
+490 STTLPLL

-512 TKRRTIDA
+512 TKRRAIDA

>member
-1 MLQGFHIMSH
+1 M
-11 SYINRKRISIH
+11 H

-32 GATAAFTAALTGGIT
+32 GATAAFTAALTSGIT
-47 AVHQYSEDAA
+47 AVHQYSENAA
-57 SANTVAGF
+57 SADTVAGF

-111 SFGLIGTSGTFNAV
+111 SFGLIGTSGAFNAV
-125 PTDDGIA
+125 PADDGIA

-143 TNAVKYGI
+143 TNAVQYGI

-170 DPWLVINHEMA
+170 DPWLVINSTMA
-181 PATVHGQVYYM
+181 DATVHGQAYYT
-192 KNKPELTYTLP
+192 KEKPTTKTYTIP
-203 SGAQLIGKTDL
+203 AGAQLIGETDL
-214 VFNEPGTKTASIA
+214 DFNEPGTKTASIA
-227 KPATSLSNGYLVW
+227 KPTSLGNGYIVW

-263 GWGADDEVV
+263 GWGADDEIV
-272 TLPHQEEPAP
+272 TLPHQEDPAP

-289 ETTSTPAPEP
+289 ETTPTPAPEP
-299 TPGETTPAPTP
+299 TPAPTP
-310 KPTPSLPDHD
+310 KPTPTLPDHD

-325 APTPEPEPTP
+325 APNPEPEPTP

-345 PALTPTPGETTPAP
+345 PAPTPTPSGTTPAP
-359 QPTPAPS
+359 EPTPAPS

-374 TPEETTPAPTPT
+374 TPEETTPAPAPT
-386 PNPSETTPAPVVPTP
+386 PNPSETTPTPINPTP

-413 VDATP
+413 GDATP
-418 TPNGTTPAPNGT
+418 TPDGTTPAPGVT
-430 TEAPIPGSQDGDKTG
+430 TEAPIPGSQK
-445 KGSTNNGSTHDTEN
+445 N
-459 GNGQDTNH
+459 GNKPGDEQGNGGTT
-467 AETKTPAGSTSVD
+467 TKGTDQAGTKSPATSTSVN
-480 HQGAALAHTG
+480 HQGTALAHTG
-490 SVTLPLL
+490 STTLPLL

-512 TKRRTIDA
+512 TKRTKA